1 MSRGFENLDSAGP
14 YLSLHRFLPVGVL
27 GGVGGHDRAG
37 VLDNF
42 AILELELPLDARLDL
57 PGGDQFGFAL
67 LDDLLCGMGKWE
79 REENKWLLYN
89 RH

>member
-42 AILELELPLDARLDL
+42 AILEL
-57 PGGDQFGFAL
+57 
-67 LDDLLCGMGKWE
+67 
-79 REENKWLLYN
+79 
-89 RH
+89 